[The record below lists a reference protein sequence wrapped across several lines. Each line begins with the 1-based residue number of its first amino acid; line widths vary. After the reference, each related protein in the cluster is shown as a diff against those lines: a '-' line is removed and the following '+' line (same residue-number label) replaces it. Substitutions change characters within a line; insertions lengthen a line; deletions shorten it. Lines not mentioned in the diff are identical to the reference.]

1 MCCSATPAPGT
12 LRIVASVDVDTSTNG
27 IDLVR
32 IDLEQKL
39 WLTEISVAGF
49 PIPGLDGL
57 FAAFLRNN
65 VKLIPLVP
73 FPVDHATSTTT
84 AMKNADVL
92 IVDDTSPADKDA
104 SAFLV
109 TFGGGSPGDK
119 SAFTQSFITGGGNG
133 GSSRRWVGS
142 AGSSAR

>member
-1 MCCSATPAPGT
+1 MLLGDAGTLGT

-109 TFGGGSPGDK
+109 TFGGGSPATSRRSPRASSPG
-119 SAFTQSFITGGGNG
+119 AATG